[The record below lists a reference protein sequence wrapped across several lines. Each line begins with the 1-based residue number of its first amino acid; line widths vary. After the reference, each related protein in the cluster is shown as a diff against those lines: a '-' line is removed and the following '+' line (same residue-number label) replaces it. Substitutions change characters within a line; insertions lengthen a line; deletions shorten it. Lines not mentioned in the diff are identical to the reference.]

1 MLRQKKLEKD
11 ENNRTRPLYEEIF
24 AEDSENFVDYY
35 YQYKASENEIYVMEE
50 YDDGREGSDGSEVV
64 SMLHLNP
71 YRLSFCGSEKECHY
85 IVAVAT
91 KERCRHQG
99 MMKRLILASL
109 GDMYERRE
117 PFTFLMPA
125 AEAIYYPFGFRYMSI
140 RRTAD
145 LKKSSLLNRCE
156 DDGAGCMAAA
166 EEKGRLRCAVVEG
179 EKDRLRCAVVE
190 GEKDRLRCAAA
201 EGEKDRLR
209 CVAAGPED
217 LDALSV
223 FSSQYMEDT
232 YEIYAVRSRHYF
244 ERLLKEQECE
254 GGRIVLIKDGSG
266 LAGYFLAPDSSAASE
281 ACQTEGRQTEGRQ
294 AEVREAVSR
303 KELLDQLPEAAAGWL
318 GSCEK
323 IRFLDFGGDLE
334 HVLAEKFG
342 AGTEQIPLM
351 MGRIVHLESL
361 METLRTEKQVSFYMI
376 VEDEILIQN
385 SGAYHCVLGNT
396 ESSCRRVTE
405 SEARDNGAAVV
416 TAARLGEE
424 IFKSKKIF
432 LDEIV

>member
-24 AEDSENFVDYY
+24 AEDSENFVNYY

-50 YDDGREGSDGSEVV
+50 YDDGREGSNGSEVV

-71 YRLSFCGSEKECHY
+71 YRLSVCGTEKECHY

-145 LKKSSLLNRCE
+145 LKKSSFLNRSE
-156 DDGAGCMAAA
+156 DDGGGCLAAA
-166 EEKGRLRCAVVEG
+166 EEKGRLS
-179 EKDRLRCAVVE
+179 
-190 GEKDRLRCAAA
+190 CAAA
-201 EGEKDRLR
+201 EGEKGRLR
-209 CVAAGPED
+209 CAAAGPED
-217 LDALSV
+217 VEALSV
-223 FSSQYMEDT
+223 FSSQYMEDN

-254 GGRIVLIKDGSG
+254 GGRVVLIKDGSG

-281 ACQTEGRQTEGRQ
+281 AWKTEGRQ

-323 IRFLDFGGDLE
+323 IRFLDFGDDLE
-334 HVLAEKFG
+334 HVLAEKYG
-342 AGTEQIPLM
+342 ADTEQMPLM

-361 METLRTEKQVSFYMI
+361 MESLRTEKQVSFYMI